1 MARRRDESGSM
12 TVLVLGLCV
21 AILMLGALSVDFW
34 RVLSV
39 RRSLAAMADASATA
53 GANGVDELALRRGE
67 LALDPS
73 RARSLASAELG
84 REHDAPLVAGAEVD
98 ASTTTVDVTLRGAVD
113 VGLFALFG
121 VHDAIP
127 VQVHAAASPRRIP

>member
-1 MARRRDESGSM
+1 M
-12 TVLVLGLCV
+12 TVLVLGLCIAV
-21 AILMLGALSVDFW
+21 LMLGALSVDFW

-53 GANGVDELALRRGE
+53 GANGVDESALRRGE

-73 RARSLASAELG
+73 RARTLASAELG
-84 REHDAPLVAGAEVD
+84 REPDARLVSEAEVD
-98 ASTTTVDVTLRGAVD
+98 AGTATVDVTLRGEVA

-127 VQVHAAASPRRIP
+127 VQVHATAAPRRIP